1 MNKKNNRMAAAVK
14 DKEPYVPGDRLK
26 LLEGAQ
32 AKERAVIG
40 QIEAEIERLQG
51 ELVKAN
57 NNQMARA
64 GRCDEII
71 KMMAAETTG
80 G

>member
-1 MNKKNNRMAAAVK
+1 MSKKNNRLPESVK
-14 DKEPYVPGDRLK
+14 DKESYVPGDRLK

-32 AKERAVIG
+32 AKEQAVIG

-51 ELVKAN
+51 ELVKAR

-64 GRCDEII
+64 GRCDEIM